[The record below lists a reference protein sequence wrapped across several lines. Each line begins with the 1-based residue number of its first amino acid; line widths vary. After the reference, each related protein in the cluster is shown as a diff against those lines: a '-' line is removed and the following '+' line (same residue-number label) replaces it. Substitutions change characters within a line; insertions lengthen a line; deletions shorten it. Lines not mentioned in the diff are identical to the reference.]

1 LVWAERCHVE
11 FEQAV
16 IRPQDIEDN
25 GNDALKLLAER
36 YAAIAQLIANGK
48 YPPRHRVAST
58 FPLPC
63 TSKFTGHDDPSTT
76 AGLEALATRVTYK
89 THTRVTCPAAPTL
102 SNYSGDGRN
111 PGHNQ
116 QPKMQTSGG

>member
-11 FEQAV
+11 FEQAA

-58 FPLPC
+58 FPLSAHPNLR
-63 TSKFTGHDDPSTT
+63 
-76 AGLEALATRVTYK
+76 AMM
-89 THTRVTCPAAPTL
+89 TL
-102 SNYSGDGRN
+102 QRRQGSRR
-111 PGHNQ
+111 
-116 QPKMQTSGG
+116 